1 MSEKTEKS
9 KFRKWEL
16 ALLIALCVS
25 LLVGVR
31 AQARQTKLSESLVRL
46 HVIAVSDDKTE
57 QEIKLR
63 VRDAVLA
70 YLTPKL
76 DNAQDAPSAS
86 KLIASGLGGIK
97 AAAESASEGRRVTVS
112 LGEEYYPTRRYGSF
126 SLPAGSYTSLRVVL
140 GEGQGHNWWCVVFPP
155 LCVDAAEA
163 DRALE
168 VLDEDDRGLITES
181 GAYEYKFR
189 IVELWG
195 ELVEFFNSL
204 PTPAATEVR

>member
-1 MSEKTEKS
+1 MTEKN
-9 KFRKWEL
+9 KLRKWEL

-25 LLVGVR
+25 LLVGMR

-46 HVIAVSDDKTE
+46 HVIAVSDDETE

-63 VRDAVLA
+63 VRDAVLS

-76 DNAQDAPSAS
+76 DNASDAPSARETIVS
-86 KLIASGLGGIK
+86 SLDGIK
-97 AAAESASEGRRVTVS
+97 AAAESASEGRKVTVS

-126 SLPAGSYTSLRVVL
+126 ALPAGRYASLRVVL

-155 LCVDAAEA
+155 LCVDAAQA
-163 DRALE
+163 GRALE
-168 VLDEDDRGLITES
+168 VLDDDDRKLIT
-181 GAYEYKFR
+181 GTGGYEYKFR

-195 ELVEFFNSL
+195 QFVEFFSSL
-204 PTPAATEVR
+204 PSPAVMQVR